1 MGNDERVS
9 EEIFSPGKEG
19 YIKYSGDIRN
29 NFKKYITKDS
39 GIFVETEKGF
49 GGKIRGDRFYIY
61 KKYPFMRNSFRT
73 VMYCR
78 IMGDKVH
85 YRFGK
90 WNMVVAFVILC
101 DALLLTCLINIWIGI
116 LSNKAVARI
125 VDFVPLVFMVI
136 CTMPILIFPK
146 GEKNALLTQLK
157 KICGR
162 ECAQDVPGS
171 LLS

>member
-19 YIKYSGDIRN
+19 YIEYSGDIRN
-29 NFKKYITKDS
+29 NFNRYIKKDS
-39 GIFVETEKGF
+39 DVLIETEKGF
-49 GGKIRGDRFYIY
+49 GGKIRSDRFYIY

-73 VMYCR
+73 VMYCK

-90 WNMVVAFVILC
+90 WNAVVTFVLLC
-101 DALLLTCLINIWIGI
+101 DALLLICLADIWMGI
-116 LSNKAVARI
+116 LGNKTVPGI

-136 CTMPILIFPK
+136 CTVPILILPK
-146 GEKNALLTQLK
+146 SEKNALLTQLK

-162 ECAQDVPGS
+162 EDGKK
-171 LLS
+171 